1 MHIIL
6 GSVVENQGSLRDPSA
21 LSDWIKILNFG
32 QRQAANGRWQGW
44 KASQTA
50 ANKIK
55 REKKKRLITHHKAS
69 STGDGTSHVPYTSNK
84 WKLLLAGHGGGD
96 FPFVSRIA
104 KCRISDFGLVHITGR
119 GNLTRRLGD
128 ALRTGCEMGSGRW
141 FIKIMH
147 FECWK
152 TLALDTICY
161 VSSVFLLMA
170 ACPLCTRGL

>member
-1 MHIIL
+1 M
-6 GSVVENQGSLRDPSA
+6 
-21 LSDWIKILNFG
+21 
-32 QRQAANGRWQGW
+32 
-44 KASQTA
+44 
-50 ANKIK
+50 
-55 REKKKRLITHHKAS
+55 
-69 STGDGTSHVPYTSNK
+69 PYTSNK